1 MLVINLL
8 IHGLQIKGKYIELQS
23 AKYFVVYF

>member
-23 AKYFVVYF
+23 AKCFELVV